1 MSFSP
6 GRGRPPPRTPSWK
19 SRLPLER
26 GYLST
31 SLKDALLAPQT
42 AAFMG
47 GVCRLARTQ
56 TITVEERFKQSKH
69 NRMACAGNTM
79 HASTAASNH
88 CLSEIRSLYN
98 SKKAIIYKKKVAAYR
113 EQAAG
118 GVAVGAPPVRA
129 VGNFKT
135 SWMRFVNEV
144 AIATPG
150 LLGESRKDFR
160 RPRRQI
166 WFCAEQ
172 LCITVL
178 AQVCP

>member
-1 MSFSP
+1 MSSGGGARFLESGMVSPPKGGGIMSFSP

-79 HASTAASNH
+79 HASTAASNR
-88 CLSEIRSLYN
+88 CLSEIRSSSTRKRWLLTG
-98 SKKAIIYKKKVAAYR
+98 SKL
-113 EQAAG
+113 QAELQSGRFQSEPSPISRPAG
-118 GVAVGAPPVRA
+118 
-129 VGNFKT
+129 
-135 SWMRFVNEV
+135 
-144 AIATPG
+144 
-150 LLGESRKDFR
+150 
-160 RPRRQI
+160 
-166 WFCAEQ
+166 C
-172 LCITVL
+172 VL
-178 AQVCP
+178 

>member
-1 MSFSP
+1 M
-6 GRGRPPPRTPSWK
+6 
-19 SRLPLER
+19 
-26 GYLST
+26 ST

-118 GVAVGAPPVRA
+118 GVAVGALPV
-129 VGNFKT
+129 
-135 SWMRFVNEV
+135 S
-144 AIATPG
+144 
-150 LLGESRKDFR
+150 
-160 RPRRQI
+160 RRQFQDQLDA
-166 WFCAEQ
+166 FCERSCHCDPVVAWR
-172 LCITVL
+172 V
-178 AQVCP
+178 AQGL